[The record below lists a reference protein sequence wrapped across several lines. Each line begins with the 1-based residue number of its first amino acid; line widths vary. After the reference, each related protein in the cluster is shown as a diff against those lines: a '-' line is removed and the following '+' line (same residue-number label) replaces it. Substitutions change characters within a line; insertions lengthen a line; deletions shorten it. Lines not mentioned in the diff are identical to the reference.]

1 MKKIYKR
8 ILSLGLA
15 VGVIFSLQES
25 VHICAQENT
34 QTTES
39 IFADYGDENGGETDT
54 AEQITG
60 TGAEENTEQT
70 TEETETGKNTEQT
83 TEETETGKNTELTT
97 ETETGEIMDAD
108 DTEEAEES
116 VWMMYDGTEAPEEPD
131 EPELDEGFHQ
141 DGSVAINEMNFPD
154 DVFRPKIEV
163 YDKNRDGILS
173 DSENRKITK
182 LEFEKSIE
190 TNGIEYLSYLKKLV
204 LADDIC
210 SVMNSSSLEE
220 IEMSDAYTD
229 NHLRVVSFAGC
240 TALKSLSIDASINSD
255 AGIDFTGCK
264 KLETLTIRKYMG
276 AALDLSPCI
285 ALKKLDIENLYG
297 KDRSSTAKLDLNSQQ
312 KLLEL
317 SLKAV
322 KLSDDFV
329 LPRSVQKVHVER
341 ISSKKLDLSNY
352 KNLKEFSMK
361 GSTENLQLNGCA
373 NLTKLDIED
382 YYLKTL
388 NLSGCSRLTEFDTL
402 DQDNLKNID
411 FTGCKGLK

>member
-83 TEETETGKNTELTT
+83 TEETETGKNTEQTT

-116 VWMMYDGTEAPEEPD
+116 VWMMYDGTEEPEEPD

-297 KDRSSTAKLDLNSQQ
+297 KDRSSIAKLDLNSQQ
-312 KLLEL
+312 KILEL
-317 SLKAV
+317 SLKAI
-322 KLSDDFV
+322 KLSEDFV
-329 LPRSVQKVHVER
+329 LPKSVQKVHVEGV
-341 ISSKKLDLSNY
+341 SSKKLDLSNY
-352 KNLKEFSMK
+352 KN
-361 GSTENLQLNGCA
+361 
-373 NLTKLDIED
+373 
-382 YYLKTL
+382 
-388 NLSGCSRLTEFDTL
+388 
-402 DQDNLKNID
+402 
-411 FTGCKGLK
+411 

>member
-83 TEETETGKNTELTT
+83 TEETETGKNTEQTT

-116 VWMMYDGTEAPEEPD
+116 VWMMYDGTEEPEEPD

-154 DVFRPKIEV
+154 DEFRKKIKK
-163 YDKNRDGILS
+163 YDTNKDGLLA

-182 LEFEKSIE
+182 LE
-190 TNGIEYLSYLKKLV
+190 
-204 LADDIC
+204 
-210 SVMNSSSLEE
+210 
-220 IEMSDAYTD
+220 
-229 NHLRVVSFAGC
+229 
-240 TALKSLSIDASINSD
+240 
-255 AGIDFTGCK
+255 
-264 KLETLTIRKYMG
+264 
-276 AALDLSPCI
+276 
-285 ALKKLDIENLYG
+285 
-297 KDRSSTAKLDLNSQQ
+297 
-312 KLLEL
+312 
-317 SLKAV
+317 
-322 KLSDDFV
+322 
-329 LPRSVQKVHVER
+329 
-341 ISSKKLDLSNY
+341 
-352 KNLKEFSMK
+352 
-361 GSTENLQLNGCA
+361 
-373 NLTKLDIED
+373 
-382 YYLKTL
+382 
-388 NLSGCSRLTEFDTL
+388 
-402 DQDNLKNID
+402 
-411 FTGCKGLK
+411 

>member
-83 TEETETGKNTELTT
+83 TEETETGKNTEQTT

-116 VWMMYDGTEAPEEPD
+116 VWMMYDGTEEPEEPD

-154 DVFRPKIEV
+154 DEFRKKIKK
-163 YDKNRDGILS
+163 YDTNKDGLLA

-182 LEFEKSIE
+182 LEFEEKIQTE
-190 TNGIEYLSYLKKLV
+190 GIEYLRYLKKIV
-204 LADDIC
+204 LTDGIC
-210 SVMNSSSLEE
+210 SIMNSSSLEE
-220 IEMSDAYTD
+220 IEISDAYKVD
-229 NHLRVVSFAGC
+229 HLRVASFSGC
-240 TALKSLSIDASINSD
+240 TALKSLSIDAGIDLD
-255 AGIDFTGCK
+255 AGIDFTGCQ
-264 KLETLTIRKYMG
+264 KLETLTIKEYMG

-297 KDRSSTAKLDLNSQQ
+297 KDRSSIAKLDLNSQQ
-312 KLLEL
+312 KILEL

-322 KLSDDFV
+322 KLSEDFV
-329 LPRSVQKVHVER
+329 LPKSVQKVHVEGV
-341 ISSKKLDLSNY
+341 SSKNW
-352 KNLKEFSMK
+352 
-361 GSTENLQLNGCA
+361 
-373 NLTKLDIED
+373 I
-382 YYLKTL
+382 
-388 NLSGCSRLTEFDTL
+388 
-402 DQDNLKNID
+402 
-411 FTGCKGLK
+411 